1 MLLCGEKRKNRGNT
15 KLGRREEKEGRVVYF
30 GTHMCPGGTFSLQ
43 KWVGWGFLFFSFFF
57 GVE

>member
-1 MLLCGEKRKNRGNT
+1 MLLCGEKRKNRGDT
-15 KLGRREEKEGRVVYF
+15 KLGRREEKEGRIVYF
-30 GTHMCPGGTFSLQ
+30 GTHMFPGGTFSLQ